1 MTIEQAML
9 GDDALVA
16 QVLHGRKDEFNHLV
30 RRHFSTV
37 YAVAYASFGNHE
49 LAQDAVQETFLKAF
63 TRLDSLRDP
72 VRFKQWLVSI
82 TRNVCHSLRRKE
94 TRHVSSALDEADA
107 RAAVLPNIE
116 TRDLHRLIR
125 DKLMALDEGPREVL
139 LLHYFAGKSQKE
151 IAELLGISPE
161 AAQKRVSR
169 AREVLGQQLVASI
182 EDALGLEPA
191 QREKNIQKTMGMTL
205 ALPAPWE
212 AQTAGTTVATAAG
225 FGIKSLITVV
235 LAVCAVIASLF
246 VLPLLNSPALAP
258 SAANQSA
265 PSSVAQP
272 AAAQNAAALGT
283 DPAPATNPTSASATA
298 LASSPWE
305 HEPANIAGDL
315 VVRGQVVDS
324 RGQPAAK
331 ATVRLTQ
338 VGYEGTDPV
347 QRLVHRRQATTDD
360 QGWFAFEGLPISG
373 DQNLESDFFLH
384 ATLDGQ
390 GAILNMREY
399 TSFRSERLWLTP
411 AGTLAGRVVDAG
423 GGPVAGARVYPTKWS
438 GKERFPLEYKHGL
451 SVITDSQG
459 LFRMDGMPAGTWSLV
474 AVGEGLSTA
483 AADDVTFGKE
493 DIVLTLSGA
502 ADAASIEGLVKE
514 ADTGAPV
521 EGAYVVLDYTPVRW
535 LARTWTQT
543 NAQGRFRFEGLAA
556 GKYTVDLEDLAWALT
571 ERGATVELTSGE
583 KHDGIVFETVPTASA
598 AGRVYEK
605 GSGQGVASIMVMA
618 SPVSSE
624 GFVQYASDQVVRRT
638 YTDDTGA
645 YRIDGLR
652 PLEYRVSTGRIPGHP
667 LKTTMAAQA
676 EDTPLQPGQEIAVDF
691 IVERGIRVAGKVVDE
706 RGAGVGG
713 ARIWCTGST
722 VQGIDRT
729 YSESDGSFAISHVEG
744 PMRDLNLYAQ
754 KPGLAMKP
762 HPPIEV
768 PGSGVNDVKL
778 EMVVAAQVLATVRN
792 AHGAPVGG
800 AGVMAIGPHE
810 YRAYNNDGFADE
822 QGRFFLDG
830 LYPGTYQFAVT
841 PPDSMRTGGSDRQGS
856 FEIAAGP
863 VVQDIP
869 LVFNTESNLTIS
881 GTVKDTAGKAMIAD
895 IYARGP
901 SEVHGD
907 SYSPVLG
914 RFTLRG
920 LAPGSYTVTA
930 WQAGR
935 TIEMENV
942 AAGADDVAFVFP
954 PAAKITGRVIDARTQ
969 AIVPD
974 CELGYRSNDAQTGA
988 ELFSRQPSPQNPADG
1003 SFSFDEL
1010 APGDVTLTV
1019 LADGYCPRYYPVA
1032 ALEPGETR
1040 EEVVALEPGG
1050 VLQGR
1055 VVDPEGQPV
1064 AGAKVAL
1071 RSPKDLVPAVDTS
1084 TDEAGR
1090 FTFTSYT
1097 PELTKIAAADANYA
1111 TTTLSLPPV
1120 MITQEILIQMQLGA
1134 TIEGYLSLNGVAMAG
1149 RYVSAGAGP
1158 GVSSD
1163 DTGKYRLDH
1172 LPPGTRIVTA
1182 YFWRPGEPGMSPAKI
1197 VAPVEVTGNETRE
1210 LNINAETGAASLVVM
1225 RDGNSDPAL
1234 TNVNVWQFNSA
1245 GQTQF
1250 AETNLTQF
1258 DDTGAAAFEGLLP
1271 GPATVNLYPQGSTL
1285 PASSIE
1291 TEMRE
1296 GEVVTVAAP

>member
-1 MTIEQAML
+1 MTIEQAL
-9 GDDALVA
+9 PEDGALVA
-16 QVLHGRKDEFNHLV
+16 RVLHGHKDEFNHLV
-30 RRHFSTV
+30 RRYFSMV
-37 YAVAYASFGNHE
+37 YAVAYASLGNHE
-49 LAQDAVQETFLKAF
+49 QAQDAVQETFLKAF

-72 VRFKQWLVSI
+72 AKFKQWLVSI
-82 TRNVCHSLRRKE
+82 TRNVCHSLRRTE
-94 TRHVSSALDEADA
+94 TRHASSTLEEADD

-125 DKLMALDEGPREVL
+125 GKLMALDEGPREVL
-139 LLHYFAGKSQKE
+139 LLHYFAGKPQKE

-191 QREKNIQKTMGMTL
+191 QREKSLQKTMGMVL

-212 AQTAGTTVATAAG
+212 AQAAGTTVAAAAG
-225 FGIKSLITVV
+225 LGIKSLITVV
-235 LAVCAVIASLF
+235 LAACAVIAGLF
-246 VLPLLNSPALAP
+246 VLPALNSPALAP
-258 SAANQSA
+258 SMANQGGEL
-265 PSSVAQP
+265 PITQP
-272 AAAQNAAALGT
+272 AATQSAAGTGANLADSPGSANAV
-283 DPAPATNPTSASATA
+283 ATVV
-298 LASSPWE
+298 ASSPWG
-305 HEPANIAGDL
+305 HEPSNITGDL

-331 ATVRLTQ
+331 ATVQLTQ

-347 QRLVHRRQATTDD
+347 QRLVHRRQATTDG
-360 QGWFAFEGLPISG
+360 QGWFAFEGLPISA

-390 GAILNMREY
+390 GAILNVREY

-438 GKERFPLEYKHGL
+438 GKDRFPLEYKHGL
-451 SVITDSQG
+451 SVITDGQG
-459 LFRMDGMPAGTWSLV
+459 QFRMDGIPAGTWSLV
-474 AVGEGLSTA
+474 AVGAGLSTA
-483 AADDVTFGKE
+483 IAEDVVIGTE
-493 DIVLTLSGA
+493 DIALNLPGV
-502 ADAASIEGLVKE
+502 ADAAAIEGLVKQ
-514 ADTGAPV
+514 AGTGAPLAGV
-521 EGAYVVLDYTPVRW
+521 YVVLDYAPTRW

-543 NAQGRFRFEGLAA
+543 NDKGRFRFEGLAM

-571 ERGATVELTSGE
+571 DRGATVELTQGE
-583 KHDGIVFETVPTASA
+583 THDDIVFETVPTASA

-652 PLEYRVSTGRIPGHP
+652 PLEYRVSAGRIPGHP

-676 EDTPLQPGQEIAVDF
+676 EDTPLRPGQEIAVDF

-722 VQGIDRT
+722 VQGFDRT

-762 HPPIEV
+762 HPLIEV
-768 PGSGVNDVKL
+768 PGAGVSGVQL

-810 YRAYNNDGFADE
+810 YNAYDNNGFADE
-822 QGRFFLDG
+822 QGRLFLDG

-841 PPDSMRTGGSDRQGS
+841 PPDSMRTGGSDRQGP

-863 VVQDIP
+863 AIQDIP
-869 LVFNTESNLTIS
+869 LVFDTESNLTIS

-920 LAPGSYTVTA
+920 LAPGNYTVTA

-935 TIEMENV
+935 TTEIENV
-942 AAGADDVAFVFP
+942 AAGTDDVAFVFP

-974 CELGYRSNDAQTGA
+974 CELGYRSNDAQTGE

-1003 SFSFDEL
+1003 TFSFDEL

-1040 EEVVALEPGG
+1040 EAVVALEPGG
-1050 VLQGR
+1050 ILQGR
-1055 VVDPEGQPV
+1055 VVDPQGQPV

-1071 RSPKDLVPAVDTS
+1071 RGPEDVVPAVDTS
-1084 TDEAGR
+1084 TDETGR

-1097 PELTKIAAADANYA
+1097 PELTEIAAADANYA

-1120 MITQEILIQMQLGA
+1120 MITHEILIQMQLGA

-1210 LNINAETGAASLVVM
+1210 LNIIGETGAATLVVM

-1250 AETNLTQF
+1250 AETNFTQF
-1258 DDTGAAAFEGLLP
+1258 DDTGAVAFEGLLP
-1271 GPATVNLYPQGSTL
+1271 GPATVQFYLRGSTE
-1285 PASSIE
+1285 PAASIE
-1291 TEMRE
+1291 TELRA
-1296 GEVVTVAAP
+1296 GEVVTVTSP